1 MSDLPAGYTLVRHL
15 PARQVPNRR
24 SGVGVALINFNTSQ
38 QTLRCLDSLRQSSLP
53 PDRIVLLDNASA
65 DNSLFDALAEFA
77 PYAQSG
83 LSVFSSSV
91 NRGFA
96 GGSNFLMARLL
107 ENTDCRFVVLLN
119 NDAVALP
126 GMIAALV
133 ASVTE
138 APGRIGLAGGRMH
151 RLNFPEEVDT
161 LGITLY
167 ASLMPA
173 NRLSNADPYLGPT
186 GGCCLLTREML
197 EDLGRT
203 SGYWF
208 DERFFCYCEDT
219 DLVLRANLLGYAP
232 AYVDELIA
240 LHEGQAS
247 SGGGYNPFIAYH
259 GIRNS
264 IWMICKGIPGRLLL
278 KYGVL
283 LALAHAMS
291 TARQLV
297 SGQWRLIF
305 RVYRDALC
313 GLPAIWRERQQCLSQ
328 ARSSWRELDRVI
340 ARQFYRQGYLHVVT
354 AQLSTFYREKFGK
367 GWFS

>member
-1 MSDLPAGYTLVRHL
+1 MADLPEGYALARHW
-15 PARQVPNRR
+15 PARQAPTRR
-24 SGVGVALINFNTSQ
+24 SGVGVAVINFNTAR
-38 QTLRCLDSLRQSSLP
+38 QTLRCLESLRKSTLP
-53 PDRIVLLDNASA
+53 PDRIVVLDNASA
-65 DNSLFDALAEFA
+65 DSSLFDALAGFA
-77 PYAQSG
+77 PYEQSG
-83 LSVFSSSV
+83 LSVFASTV

-96 GGSNFLMARLL
+96 GGSNFLLARLL
-107 ENTDCRFVVLLN
+107 ESADCRFVVLLN

-126 GMIAALV
+126 GMLAALV
-133 ASVTE
+133 AAVAE
-138 APGRIGLAGGRMH
+138 APARIGLAGGRMH
-151 RLNFPEEVDT
+151 RLDSPEEVDT

-197 EDLGRT
+197 EDLERT
-203 SGYWF
+203 SGYCF

-232 AYVDELIA
+232 AYVDELLA

-264 IWMICKGIPGRLLL
+264 IWMVCKGIPGRLLL

-297 SGQWRLIF
+297 SGQWRLVF
-305 RVYRDALC
+305 RVYRDALR
-313 GLPAIWRERQQCLSQ
+313 GLPAVWRERKQCLSQ
-328 ARSSWRELDRVI
+328 ARLPWRELDRVI
-340 ARQFYRQGYLHVVT
+340 AGQFYRQGYLHVVT
-354 AQLSTFYREKFGK
+354 TQLSAFYREKFRK